1 MLIWIKRLLISGII
15 LIVTVLIGV
24 LVLWWMY
31 FATPATL
38 VVNEPRLNNGQ
49 GGTVVV
55 LDSKTT
61 ISDFV
66 TKLEELEVI
75 KSKKVFLTMIE
86 KMQVGRQIKSG
97 TYVFSE
103 PMHSLRVLDRL
114 IKGEYGYV
122 PVRITFPEGFTSYA
136 MANAVKNTFPHITI
150 ELFMQEAKGKEGYLF
165 PDTYFFYPYTTASDI
180 VSTLQQNFERRVAK
194 LKKEFEQNNTAFSTS
209 SYSFTAGRSF
219 EEILIMASIVEKE
232 VITAKD
238 KAMVADLFW
247 RRIADGMPLQADST
261 LTYVTGKGSDTL
273 TLAELK
279 DKDNPFNSYVFK
291 GLPPTPISNPG
302 LISIQAA
309 LNPEPNPYVFFLSD
323 KEGNT
328 HFSETYREHLRLK
341 EKYLR

>member
-1 MLIWIKRLLISGII
+1 MFIWIKRLLISGVI
-15 LIVTVLIGV
+15 LIATILIGV
-24 LVLWWMY
+24 LILWWMY
-31 FATPATL
+31 FAAPAQL
-38 VVNEPRLNNGQ
+38 VINEPRINNGQ
-49 GGTVVV
+49 GGAVVI
-55 LDSKTT
+55 LDAKT
-61 ISDFV
+61 SMAEFA
-66 TKLEELEVI
+66 TKLEELQVI
-75 KSKKVFLTMIE
+75 KSRKVFLTMVE
-86 KMQVGRQIKSG
+86 KMQVGRQIKGG
-97 TYVFSE
+97 TYVFTE
-103 PMHSLRVLDRL
+103 PVHVLKVLDRL
-114 IKGEYGYV
+114 VKGEYGYT

-136 MANAVKNTFPHITI
+136 MAKAVEDKFPHITI

-165 PDTYFFYPYTTASDI
+165 PDTYFFYPYTTAPDI
-180 VSTLQQNFERRVAK
+180 VSALQQNFERRVAK
-194 LKKEFEQNNTAFSTS
+194 LKKEFEQNNTASSTS
-209 SYSFTAGRSF
+209 QYQFTFGRSF

-232 VITAKD
+232 VITVKD

-302 LISIQAA
+302 LVSIQAA
-309 LNPEPNPYVFFLSD
+309 LSPEPNSYVFFLSD

-328 HFSETYREHLRLK
+328 HFSETYKEHLRLK